1 MAQWVAMA
9 APMQATAAVAGAVE
23 CLEMAA
29 AARLIVAVEAGA
41 HAGMAVWEADVDQP
55 VSQVAE
61 AAAGAEQCLPEA
73 MAEKVK
79 LVSVEAP
86 DIAAEEMVVMRVM
99 TATSPLARVPVVQAA
114 GASTSRNAVL
124 VCVAEMV
131 HKAVTA
137 AVEVAAVTLAPM
149 VDTADLAAAAA
160 RVRVFP

>member
-1 MAQWVAMA
+1 MA
-9 APMQATAAVAGAVE
+9 APMLAMAAGAAAVE

-29 AARLIVAVEAGA
+29 AARLIVAVAAGV
-41 HAGMAVWEADVDQP
+41 HAEMAVWEADVGQP

-79 LVSVEAP
+79 LASVEAP
-86 DIAAEEMVVMRVM
+86 DIAAEEMVAMRVM
-99 TATSPLARVPVVQAA
+99 TATSPLAPVLVVEAA
-114 GASTSRNAVL
+114 GVSTPRNAVL

-137 AVEVAAVTLAPM
+137 AVAVVAVTLARM
-149 VDTADLAAAAA
+149 VDTADLAVAVAQ
-160 RVRVFP
+160 VRASP